1 MSLKSAFVDSAYFV
15 ALSVETDQWHE
26 AAAALLRKTERENL
40 HLVTTWPVLLEVGN
54 SLAKRK
60 FRSAGAALI
69 ESILSDPAFTIV
81 PLDDELLHGGLKLF
95 TDRADKEWSLTDCI
109 SFLVMRHHGLDEA
122 LTSDEHFEQAGFR
135 ALLLKK

>member
-1 MSLKSAFVDSAYFV
+1 MSLKFAFVDSAYFV
-15 ALSVETDQWHE
+15 ALAVETDQWHE
-26 AAAALLRKTERENL
+26 AASASLRKTERENL
-40 HLVTTWPVLLEVGN
+40 QLVTTWPVLLEVGN
-54 SLAKRK
+54 SLTKRK

-95 TDRADKEWSLTDCI
+95 AERADKEWSLTDCI
-109 SFLVMRHHGLDEA
+109 SFLVMRQHGLDEA
-122 LTSDEHFEQAGFR
+122 LTSDEHFAQAGFR